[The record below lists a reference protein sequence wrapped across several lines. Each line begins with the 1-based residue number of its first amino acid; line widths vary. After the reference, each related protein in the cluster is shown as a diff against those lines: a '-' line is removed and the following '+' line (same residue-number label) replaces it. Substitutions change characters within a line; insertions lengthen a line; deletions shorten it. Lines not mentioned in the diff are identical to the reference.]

1 MSRNRAEFAA
11 WVRAN
16 HPDVGGDPAVF
27 AAGLERRRA
36 AGGAVAGPAPVSVFR
51 SRYGL
56 WPIARWLRRRRR
68 SGRRVV

>member
-16 HPDVGGDPAVF
+16 HPDVGGDPVTF
-27 AAGLERRRA
+27 AAGLARRRA
-36 AGGAVAGPAPVSVFR
+36 ADDAVAGTAPVSVFR

-56 WPIARWLRRRRR
+56 WPVARWLRRKRRR
-68 SGRRVV
+68 GRRVL